1 LDDALSHRYDTAR
14 QLVHSAGEL
23 AGEYF
28 ARVADLQVHSK
39 GAQDMVTEADLE
51 VELLLKR
58 ELKTRFPDDA
68 FLGEE
73 TGASDLEDAKGIWVV
88 DPIDGTQPFVS
99 GMVAWCVSLAY
110 VRDGILEF
118 GLVCN
123 PPLGELFEGGRG
135 APATLN
141 GRPISPHPGRAMS
154 DGIVGVGYSPRIGAA
169 DIVPVMDRLLR
180 QGGMYFR
187 NGSGALSL
195 CYVACGRLLGYI
207 EPHSR
212 AHRRQAAPR
221 DRWANAEDRAAGLP
235 RGPHRV
241 SSTARGPAGPRTAR
255 GTIRALRRRRGLSA
269 AAARRAAIGT
279 DANLDSV
286 VVLFK
291 VFS

>member
-1 LDDALSHRYDTAR
+1 MDDALSHRYDTAR

-99 GMVAWCVSLAY
+99 GMVAWCVSLAH

-141 GRPISPHPGRAMS
+141 GRPISPHPGRAVS

-207 EPHSR
+207 EPHINSWDCLG
-212 AHRRQAAPR
+212 ALAVMQAA
-221 DRWANAEDRAAGLP
+221 G
-235 RGPHRV
+235 G
-241 SSTARGPAGPRTAR
+241 RTNDYLS
-255 GTIRALRRRRGLSA
+255 GDALRSGNRIVA
-269 AAARRAAIGT
+269 AAAAVYESLDEILGHAASPDPGRA
-279 DANLDSV
+279 S
-286 VVLFK
+286 
-291 VFS
+291 